1 MIEVKTRS
9 EASWGILSSLEDTR
23 FHNIINERRWPVTYR
38 IDQVYHTEINNLK
51 DCEK

>member
-9 EASWGILSSLEDTR
+9 EASWGVLASLENTR
-23 FHNIINERRWPVTYR
+23 FHNIINERKWPVTYR
-38 IDQVYHTEINNLK
+38 IDQVFNETNNLK